1 MGRGVGHDRGVE
13 PSLAPRRE
21 GAACSS
27 APRANKERQF
37 VAVTIAHRHGVTTA
51 DTTPSTTSARTRG
64 WLTVAFIAVCAGLY
78 LLLQQ
83 APQTLLVFAGAF
95 NGMILPVGFA
105 VLLFVAWRRR
115 DLMNGYRYPVWL
127 LVVGVLAWLVS
138 VYIAVN
144 AFKPMVALFSGA

>member
-1 MGRGVGHDRGVE
+1 MTLRLSRRRFLTTAAAGGLTAASGIALPYVSRAADRPMV
-13 PSLAPRRE
+13 S
-21 GAACSS
+21 
-27 APRANKERQF
+27 
-37 VAVTIAHRHGVTTA
+37 HGVQSGDVNT
-51 DTTPSTTSARTRG
+51 DSGVVWART
-64 WLTVAFIAVCAGLY
+64 ALY
-78 LLLQQ
+78 LALRQ

-115 DLMNGYRYPVWL
+115 DLMHGYRYPAWL

-144 AFKPMVALFSGA
+144 ALTPMVALFSGA